1 MSTLS
6 LPADTFNLFPAD
18 PTHHVIQFTR
28 MPFTTFL
35 VQEVGLPAVNSQ
47 TAKIPSPGLVAKF
60 VADKLNYDSL
70 TITFMV
76 DEEFKAWREL
86 YGWLLGMTGTY
97 DRSVL
102 VADFIQNQFDYV
114 QDTQPHYRHAE
125 ASRTTAGLT
134 IVNAAKVPMLRFIF
148 HNLYITSLSEV
159 RFDTRTTDTITP
171 LTCSATFDYDY
182 YSLVQI
188 RR

>member
-6 LPADTFNLFPAD
+6 LPSDTFNLFPAD
-18 PTHHVIQFTR
+18 PTNSVVQFAR

-35 VQEVGLPAVNSQ
+35 VQEVGLPAVSSQ
-47 TAKIPSPGLVAKF
+47 TAKVATPGLMTRHI
-60 VADKLNYDSL
+60 ADKLTYDPL

-86 YGWLLGMTGTY
+86 YDWLLGMTGAY

-102 VADFIQNQFDYV
+102 VADFVRQQFDYV
-114 QDTQPHYRHAE
+114 QASRPAERHSE

-134 IVNAAKVPMLRFIF
+134 IVNAAKVPLLRVIF
-148 HNLYITSLSEV
+148 HNVYITGLSDI

-171 LTCSATFDYDY
+171 LTCSATFEYDY
-182 YSLVQI
+182 YSLVEI